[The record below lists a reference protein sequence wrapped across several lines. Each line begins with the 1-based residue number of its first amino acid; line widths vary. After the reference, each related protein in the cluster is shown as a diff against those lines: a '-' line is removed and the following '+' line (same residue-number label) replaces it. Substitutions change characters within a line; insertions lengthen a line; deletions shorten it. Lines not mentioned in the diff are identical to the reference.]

1 MRVMRL
7 LIEKNNRDDSL
18 FIFLIFYNNLETNL
32 LDVSEELANYKDI

>member
-18 FIFLIFYNNLETNL
+18 FIFLIFYNNLEENL
-32 LDVSEELANYKDI
+32 LDVSKELANYKDI

>member
-32 LDVSEELANYKDI
+32 LDVSKEFANYKDI

>member
-32 LDVSEELANYKDI
+32 LDVSKELANYKDI